1 MEPELYHRAES
12 PAQRASP
19 YRWVIE
25 LLLVLALS
33 LQALVWLAPAPLLNP
48 IIADLRVDL
57 ARGGLIVS
65 VVGALIAIFS
75 LAGAITAQRLGAL
88 GSFLLGVWILA
99 VGQMLSGFIHS
110 FPNLIGCRVMEG
122 IGIGLIISPPGTF
135 VMRWFVP
142 RDWPYLNMVNSLCP
156 YIGMTAAF
164 SVTAPLYAAVGSS
177 WSAVMRNYG
186 YAALAIAI
194 AWTVLGRER
203 PRTGPAAIEAPAGD
217 CERLFILEVLRM
229 RNVVFMA
236 LAAFGAMWAFQ
247 IYVGFLPLFYQT
259 YRGLSLSEAS
269 NLTAVFPLSGIFGSI
284 AVGVLTGRTGLR
296 KPFMWPVELFVTLS
310 GFLGSVLFTRT
321 ALIRIAL
328 IMLGAGS
335 AGSLVANTTL
345 VMELPGMTPELM
357 GSAQALIWSAGFTG
371 AFISPPLGGALADM
385 FGLRA
390 VMLGFLVF
398 QVMEIVFL
406 YLVPETGP
414 GTSNTP
420 ATPVPT
426 LP

>member
-1 MEPELYHRAES
+1 MEPELRDAGVA

-25 LLLVLALS
+25 LLLVLSLS
-33 LQALVWLAPAPLLNP
+33 MQALVWLAPAPLLNP
-48 IIADLRVDL
+48 IITDLHVDL

-65 VVGALIAIFS
+65 MVGALIAIFS

-99 VGQMLSGFIHS
+99 IGQTLSGFTHS
-110 FPNLIGCRVMEG
+110 FSILIGCRVMEG

-135 VMRWFVP
+135 VMRWFAP
-142 RDWPYLNMVNSLCP
+142 RDWPYLNMINSLCP

-164 SVTAPLYAAVGSS
+164 SVTAPLYAAVGYS

-194 AWTVLGRER
+194 AWTILGRDK
-203 PRTGPAAIEAPAGD
+203 PRTEVSAIEIPPP
-217 CERLFILEVLRM
+217 EHEHLFILEVLRM

-236 LAAFGAMWAFQ
+236 LATFGAMWAFQ
-247 IYVGFLPLFYQT
+247 IFVGFLPVFYQN

-269 NLTAVFPLSGIFGSI
+269 SLTAVFPFSGIFGSI

-310 GFLGSVLFTRT
+310 GFLGSVLFANI

-390 VMLGFLVF
+390 VMLGFLAF

-414 GTSNTP
+414 GAHRVAES
-420 ATPVPT
+420 
-426 LP
+426 

>member
-1 MEPELYHRAES
+1 MEPELRAAGIAPE
-12 PAQRASP
+12 RKASP

-25 LLLVLALS
+25 LLLVLS
-33 LQALVWLAPAPLLNP
+33 LAMQALVWLAPAPLLAP
-48 IIADLRVDL
+48 IIADLHVDL

-88 GSFLLGVWILA
+88 GSFLLGAWILA
-99 VGQMLSGFIHS
+99 LGQILSGFTHS
-110 FPNLIGCRVMEG
+110 FTVLIGCRVMEG

-135 VMRWFVP
+135 VMRWFAP
-142 RDWPYLNMVNSLCP
+142 RDWPYLNMINSLCP

-164 SVTAPLYAAVGSS
+164 SLTAPLYAAVGNS

-194 AWTVLGRER
+194 AWTILGREK
-203 PRTGPAAIEAPAGD
+203 PRTEAAAFEAPPAEH
-217 CERLFILEVLRM
+217 ERLFILEVLRM

-247 IYVGFLPLFYQT
+247 IYVGFLPVFYQT
-259 YRGLSLSEAS
+259 YRGLSLGEAS
-269 NLTAVFPLSGIFGSI
+269 SLTAVFPFSGIFGSI

-296 KPFMWPVELFVTLS
+296 KPFMWPVELFITLT
-310 GFLGSVLFTRT
+310 GFLGSVLFANT
-321 ALIRIAL
+321 ALIRLAL

-345 VMELPGMTPELM
+345 VMELPAMTPELM

-371 AFISPPLGGALADM
+371 AFISPPLGGALAEM

-414 GTSNTP
+414 AAKRIADS
-420 ATPVPT
+420 
-426 LP
+426 